1 MVAHSLS
8 AAARTS
14 CLLLQTNTDTSTQIQ
29 VPIHKYRCKYTKTD
43 ANMEPFSHCTAILL
57 YRTSYMHPSS
67 SPFREPG
74 LIIRWQLNMV
84 YYYQSLA
91 MNHDHTCTTFSGT
104 LCWICFFCQSQLRLS
119 GSPAQTQQRLQH
131 VLLLHFAGCNLR
143 GMVYLRQEVWCTS
156 GPPCGGKCCEGY
168 YLRRTPS
175 MSSSAGCSV
184 FTVLG
189 HRKQPRCIYVPSTDQ
204 S

>member
-1 MVAHSLS
+1 MHSAS
-8 AAARTS
+8 ALPYIIYAP
-14 CLLLQTNTDTSTQIQ
+14 LFQ
-29 VPIHKYRCKYTKTD
+29 
-43 ANMEPFSHCTAILL
+43 PFSRARLNNPMAIKHGVLL
-57 YRTSYMHPSS
+57 PEPCHESY
-67 SPFREPG
+67 
-74 LIIRWQLNMV
+74 
-84 YYYQSLA
+84 
-91 MNHDHTCTTFSGT
+91 DHTCTTFSGT

-119 GSPAQTQQRLQH
+119 GSPAQTQQRLQR

>member
-1 MVAHSLS
+1 M
-8 AAARTS
+8 
-14 CLLLQTNTDTSTQIQ
+14 
-29 VPIHKYRCKYTKTD
+29 PIHKYRCKYTKTN

-119 GSPAQTQQRLQH
+119 GSPAQTQQRLQR

-156 GPPCGGKCCEGY
+156 GKRYGVPQ
-168 YLRRTPS
+168 
-175 MSSSAGCSV
+175 A
-184 FTVLG
+184 
-189 HRKQPRCIYVPSTDQ
+189 HRVGVNVVKVTI
-204 S
+204 